1 MLKVEFIG
9 NLGADAEIKE
19 ANGSKWVSMRAA
31 HTTKYQ
37 TENGEDRSIT
47 TWVDINL
54 SNSESK
60 VIPFLKAG
68 VKVFVRGNADLR
80 VYSSKKDRMMKA
92 GLTIHASEIELVG
105 GSTDAVPRQL
115 IVPESGQIVD
125 VNKYYQAV
133 IDTNGWKKD
142 DKGYLVD
149 TKGNQYQ
156 LIKGGW
162 VAPVQPEGQ
171 PQEGTDAKTK

>member
-19 ANGSKWVSMRAA
+19 ANGSKWVAMRAA

-37 TENGEDRSIT
+37 TEGGEDRSIT

-68 VKVFVRGNADLR
+68 VKIFVRGNADLR

-115 IVPESGQIVD
+115 IVPDSGAIVD
-125 VNKYYQAV
+125 VAKYYQANV
-133 IDTNGWKKD
+133 DTKNWKKD
-142 DKGYLVD
+142 DTGYLVD
-149 TKGNQYQ
+149 TKGNQYT

-162 VAPVQPEGQ
+162 VAPMQVEEQVQEQQESSPE
-171 PQEGTDAKTK
+171 

>member
-1 MLKVEFIG
+1 
-9 NLGADAEIKE
+9 
-19 ANGSKWVSMRAA
+19 
-31 HTTKYQ
+31 
-37 TENGEDRSIT
+37 
-47 TWVDINL
+47 
-54 SNSESK
+54 
-60 VIPFLKAG
+60 
-68 VKVFVRGNADLR
+68 
-80 VYSSKKDRMMKA
+80 MMKA

-105 GSTDAVPRQL
+105 GSTDAVPKQL

-149 TKGNQYQ
+149 NKGNQYQ

-162 VAPVQPEGQ
+162 VAPVQTEEQ
-171 PQEGTDAKTK
+171 PQEETDTKTE

>member
-9 NLGADAEIKE
+9 NLGADAEVKE
-19 ANGSKWVSMRAA
+19 ANGSKWVAMRAA

-37 TENGEDRSIT
+37 TEGGESRETT

-68 VKVFVRGNADLR
+68 VKIFVRGNADLR

-105 GSTDAVPRQL
+105 GSTDIVPKTL

-133 IDTNGWKKD
+133 IETNGWKKD
-142 DKGYLVD
+142 DRAFLVD

-156 LIKGGW
+156 VIKGGW
-162 VAPVQPEGQ
+162 VAPAVSDPETEQ
-171 PQEGTDAKTK
+171 SQQEGKA